1 MYNHLKEIEWCPPA
15 DQVAGTLPHAF
26 KLKYT
31 TMYIIIDGSELFV
44 GTPTD
49 IMLQSSTWS
58 NYKQHNTDKYL
69 VGITPNGAISFI
81 SPAFFG
87 SISDHE
93 LTRCSGLM
101 TKLEGKGKVSVMV
114 DHGFT
119 IRDQLKCVGVE
130 LNIPPF
136 LDAVPEITVGHRTFS
151 EHL

>member
-1 MYNHLKEIEWCPPA
+1 MEPLASYH
-15 DQVAGTLPHAF
+15 
-26 KLKYT
+26 
-31 TMYIIIDGSELFV
+31 
-44 GTPTD
+44 
-49 IMLQSSTWS
+49 
-58 NYKQHNTDKYL
+58 QH
-69 VGITPNGAISFI
+69 
-81 SPAFFG
+81 FFG

-119 IRDQLKCVGVE
+119 IQDQLKCVGVE

-136 LDAVPEITVGHRTFS
+136 LDAVPEITVGHQTFS